1 MAATDLNTVRS
12 TIEAR
17 LATELASSPAIPVV
31 FNNMTFD
38 STAEDTFVQCITS
51 FGASEYLTMGGTTD
65 SDNNVV
71 GLVLLNIF
79 TEEGLG
85 AGSNFTI
92 CKRLRDLYNRV
103 TVSNVIFDSPVGPE
117 ILTSSPEGKFQT
129 QIRITFNIYEDLQ
142 SCQNLL

>member
-51 FGASEYLTMGGTTD
+51 FGAGEYLGTGI
-65 SDNNVV
+65 NNVV
-71 GLVLLNIF
+71 GLVVINIF

-92 CKRLRDLYNRV
+92 GKRIRDLYNRIV
-103 TVSNVIFDSPVGPE
+103 VSDVFFDSPVGPE
-117 ILTSSPEGKFQT
+117 VLTSSPEGKFQT
-129 QIRITFNIYEDLQ
+129 QIRITFEISEEL
-142 SCQNLL
+142 

>member
-51 FGASEYLTMGGTTD
+51 FGANTYLSQGGNTN
-65 SDNNVV
+65 SQVLIA
-71 GLVLLNIF
+71 GLILLNVF
-79 TEEGLG
+79 TEEGIG
-85 AGSNFTI
+85 AGSNYTI
-92 CKRLRDLYNRV
+92 CKRLRDLYNRI
-103 TVSNVIFDSPVGPE
+103 TVSDVIFDAPIGPE
-117 ILTSSPEGKFQT
+117 ILTSSPQGKFQT
-129 QIRITFNIYEDLQ
+129 QIRITFTIYEDL
-142 SCQNLL
+142 

>member
-1 MAATDLNTVRS
+1 MAAIDLNTVRS

-17 LATELASSPAIPVV
+17 LATELASSPVIPVV

-117 ILTSSPEGKFQT
+117 IFASSPEGKFQT
-129 QIRITFNIYEDLQ
+129 QIRITFNIYEDL
-142 SCQNLL
+142 

>member
-51 FGASEYLTMGGTTD
+51 FGANTYLTQGGNTN
-65 SDNNVV
+65 SQVLIA
-71 GLVLLNIF
+71 GLILLNVF
-79 TEEGLG
+79 TEEGIG
-85 AGSNFTI
+85 AGSNYTI
-92 CKRLRDLYNRV
+92 CKRLRDLYNRI
-103 TVSNVIFDSPVGPE
+103 TVSSVIFDAPIGPE
-117 ILTSSPEGKFQT
+117 ILTSSPQGKFQT
-129 QIRITFNIYEDLQ
+129 QMRITFTIYEDL
-142 SCQNLL
+142 

>member
-31 FNNMTFD
+31 FNNMAFD
-38 STAEDTFVQCITS
+38 STTEDTFVQCVTS
-51 FGASEYLTMGGTTD
+51 FGSNEYLTQGD
-65 SDNNVV
+65 SSNAFNNIV
-71 GLVLLNIF
+71 GLVLLNVF

-92 CKRLRDLYNRV
+92 CKRIRDLYNRV
-103 TVSNVIFDSPVGPE
+103 SVSNVIFDAPVGPE
-117 ILTSSPEGKFQT
+117 ILQSSPEGKFQT
-129 QIRITFNIYEDLQ
+129 QIRITFNIYEDL
-142 SCQNLL
+142 

>member
-1 MAATDLNTVRS
+1 MAAIDLNTVRS

-38 STAEDTFVQCITS
+38 STTEDTFVQCLTS
-51 FGASEYLTMGGTTD
+51 FGDHQYLTQGDT
-65 SDNNVV
+65 SNAFNNII
-71 GLVLLNIF
+71 GLVVLNIF
-79 TEEGLG
+79 TEEGIG
-85 AGSNFTI
+85 AGANYTI
-92 CKRLRDLYNRV
+92 GKRLRDLYNRV

-129 QIRITFNIYEDLQ
+129 QIRITFNIYEDL
-142 SCQNLL
+142 

>member
-1 MAATDLNTVRS
+1 MAAIDLNTVRS

-51 FGASEYLTMGGTTD
+51 FGAGEYLTMGGTTD

-71 GLVLLNIF
+71 GLVLLNVF
-79 TEEGLG
+79 TEIGLG

-129 QIRITFNIYEDLQ
+129 QIRITFNIYEDL
-142 SCQNLL
+142 